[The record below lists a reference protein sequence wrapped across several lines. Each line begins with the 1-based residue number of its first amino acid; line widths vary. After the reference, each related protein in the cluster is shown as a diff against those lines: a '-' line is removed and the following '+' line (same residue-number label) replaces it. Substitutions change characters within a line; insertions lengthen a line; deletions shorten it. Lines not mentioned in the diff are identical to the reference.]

1 MAGGQR
7 SRPLREQVGNPFSWA
22 AVAALL
28 SCATALASV
37 AVNAGNS
44 LDADGVESVAF
55 IEEAAYF
62 PENSSNESFSAA
74 VLGDDLG
81 DEQALSF
88 HYHKPAFPLMWIP
101 DGITLI
107 AATFGLVIAASGGIG
122 GGGILVPIFML
133 LLRFRPKHAIALSN
147 FTIFGGA
154 IANTMLN
161 ARRRHPQRQSLPLI
175 DWDII
180 VMMEPLT
187 IFGAV
192 FGSLLSK
199 VLPNL
204 LLTLSLVG
212 VLVLMGR
219 HTLTKGLSMWKDE
232 SRQRLV
238 GNSHSSRSSSA
249 VGVELVEA
257 VAGSRPPSIEPDPTQ
272 RDDCEREY
280 VQLEET
286 SPVDNAVP
294 SNAPSGFSQIG
305 LSVRR
310 KIVLLTVC
318 FAGTCILT
326 VLKGGGSF
334 PSPFGVTCGSFGF
347 WILYFAGIPWIV
359 AFVIYFRNVLMSEYQ
374 EKVRIGHVFLPGEV
388 RWDSGNAVRYPALCA
403 VSGLLAGLFGV
414 GGGIVKGP
422 LMLEM
427 GVVPVVASASAAAM
441 ILYTSA
447 AASTSF
453 VVFGLLEP
461 VYGAIFFTLGFS
473 CTIVGQ
479 YTVSKWVK
487 KHNRQSPIVLS
498 IGAVICLSAVLVAVE
513 SGIAASNQTLS
524 ELFSAQGVCSDHV

>member
-249 VGVELVEA
+249 VGVELVE
-257 VAGSRPPSIEPDPTQ
+257 
-272 RDDCEREY
+272 
-280 VQLEET
+280 ET